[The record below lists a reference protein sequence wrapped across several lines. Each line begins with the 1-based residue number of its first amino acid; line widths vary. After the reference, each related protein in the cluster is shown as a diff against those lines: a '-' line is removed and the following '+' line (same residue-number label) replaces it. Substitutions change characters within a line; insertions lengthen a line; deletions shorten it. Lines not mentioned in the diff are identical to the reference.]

1 MTRIAGERIHRL
13 FALAEAESRRAP
25 SGLPNRY
32 VALARRIGT
41 RYNVRVPA
49 EYREHYCRRCSI
61 YWVEGRT
68 VRTRLRGGRRSRTCL
83 ACGAVFRRIM
93 APPALTGADSRNAA
107 PLPAAPSEPQL
118 AFDEVEEEARA
129 ELEDGEEG
137 E

>member
-13 FALAEAESRRAP
+13 FALAEAEARRRA

-49 EYREHYCRRCSI
+49 EYRELYCRRCSI

-68 VRTRLRGGRRSRTCL
+68 VRTRLRAGRRSRTCL
-83 ACGAVFRRIM
+83 GCGSVVRRVL
-93 APPALTGADSRNAA
+93 APPELSAA
-107 PLPAAPSEPQL
+107 SPGGTPPTPAAPSEPQL
-118 AFDEVEEEARA
+118 AFDEVEEETRA